1 MNYVNLFK
9 SVSQLEMLMSQ
20 KLVVP
25 FTLIFVVGFMLGVG
39 VMFYFGKNFTHTVTI
54 TVTVTVTTTT
64 TTTNYSSP
72 ALAIIAFIS
81 FIFLLIFLIFSILV
95 FIREMRRDRW
105 RVLWGALKRRALR
118 VV

>member
-1 MNYVNLFK
+1 
-9 SVSQLEMLMSQ
+9 MLMSQ
-20 KLVVP
+20 KLAVP
-25 FTLIFVVGFMLGVG
+25 FTLIFVVGFMLGVV